1 MRSDDST
8 GGHVEDALRYISGY
22 AAHWDDL
29 KYNASEYAL
38 IEMLEKLKV
47 VGRALSGPSGAK
59 SARGE
64 ALEEEEKY
72 RRFMESKI

>member
-1 MRSDDST
+1 MRSDDAA

-47 VGRALSGPSGAK
+47 VGRALGPSGAK
-59 SARGE
+59 SARDE
-64 ALEEEEKY
+64 TLEEEEKY